1 MGPQEK
7 NHYTHARGKLLGVH
21 IGVYQ
26 PWYSVQFGN
35 TCYLIHS
42 NKEQIQFTYLI
53 KDSEVFLND
62 YLFCQARL
70 RMKELPEFEERVP
83 PFDLH

>member
-1 MGPQEK
+1 MVLTARK

-35 TCYLIHS
+35 TWSNQSISLPNPSTKLVLDCPSLWQNCYYFVTNNL
-42 NKEQIQFTYLI
+42 
-53 KDSEVFLND
+53 
-62 YLFCQARL
+62 
-70 RMKELPEFEERVP
+70 
-83 PFDLH
+83 